1 MKGAANIKDLRKN
14 ERIRIKTIR
23 VIDETGTHLGIM
35 PTAEALQMALEK
47 GFDLVE
53 VSPEAA
59 PPVCKIMSYSK
70 YKYEEHK
77 KIQKTKKQSQHGR
90 LKELRLRPKTEDHD
104 IMVKVNQAK
113 DFLKKGNRVLFNL
126 FFKGREITHK
136 EIGFKLL
143 DRIKDELKDV
153 AKIDKHVSKEGHRLT
168 MILAPGNVQAAKPEA
183 AAANPQ

>member
-1 MKGAANIKDLRKN
+1 M
-14 ERIRIKTIR
+14 
-23 VIDETGTHLGIM
+23 GIM
-35 PTAEALQMALEK
+35 PTAEALQLAMEK

-70 YKYEEHK
+70 YKYDEHK
-77 KIQKTKKQSQHGR
+77 KVQKTRKQSQHGR

-113 DFLKKGNRVLFNL
+113 EFLKKGNRVLFNL

-136 EIGFKLL
+136 ELGFKLL
-143 DRIKDELKDV
+143 DRIKEELKDV
-153 AKIDKHVSKEGHRLT
+153 TKVDKHVTKEGHRLT
-168 MILAPGNVQAAKPEA
+168 MILAPGNPSTAKSVASDTPK
-183 AAANPQ
+183 

>member
-1 MKGAANIKDLRKN
+1 
-14 ERIRIKTIR
+14 
-23 VIDETGTHLGIM
+23 M
-35 PTAEALQMALEK
+35 PTAEALQLAMEK

-70 YKYEEHK
+70 YKYDEHK
-77 KIQKTKKQSQHGR
+77 KVQKTRKQSQHGR

-113 DFLKKGNRVLFNL
+113 EFLKKGNRVLFNL

-136 EIGFKLL
+136 ELGFKLL
-143 DRIKDELKDV
+143 DRIKEELKDV
-153 AKIDKHVSKEGHRLT
+153 TKVDKHVTKEGHRLT
-168 MILAPGNVQAAKPEA
+168 MILAPGNPSTAKSVASDTPK
-183 AAANPQ
+183 